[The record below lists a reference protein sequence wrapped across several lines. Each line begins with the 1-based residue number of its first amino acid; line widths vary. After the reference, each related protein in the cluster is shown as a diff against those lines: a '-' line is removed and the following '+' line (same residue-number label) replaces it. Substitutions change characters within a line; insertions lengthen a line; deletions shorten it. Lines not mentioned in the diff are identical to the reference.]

1 MELVRAFQQLE
12 LELHF
17 RLLIFESRLLV
28 REYSIRKR
36 DVLTK
41 WHFYS
46 NFFIPDI
53 YNYIHIT
60 DDIRH
65 THTCTCT
72 HSYMYM
78 YIHVPTYN
86 QHCTQYLQVT
96 NKHSIYT
103 LVHVHVHVHTHVPT
117 NRHYTCTHTN
127 KHSIYMYIHVPI
139 NRHVDM
145 YMYKQ
150 TL

>member
-72 HSYMYM
+72 CTYLQINMYTCTHLYLYWGCTCTCTHSYMYM

-103 LVHVHVHVHTHVPT
+103 LVHVHVHVHT
-117 NRHYTCTHTN
+117 
-127 KHSIYMYIHVPI
+127 
-139 NRHVDM
+139 
-145 YMYKQ
+145 YK
-150 TL
+150 

>member
-28 REYSIRKR
+28 REYSTRKR

-46 NFFIPDI
+46 TSFIPDI

-65 THTCTCT
+65 THT
-72 HSYMYM
+72 
-78 YIHVPTYN
+78 
-86 QHCTQYLQVT
+86 
-96 NKHSIYT
+96 
-103 LVHVHVHVHTHVPT
+103 LVHVHVHVYTCTYLQPTLYTCNIHTYKLQTNTLSTHLYMYMYMYIPT

-127 KHSIYMYIHVPI
+127 KHSIYMSIHVPI
-139 NRHVDM
+139 NRHVH
-145 YMYKQ
+145 MYKQ